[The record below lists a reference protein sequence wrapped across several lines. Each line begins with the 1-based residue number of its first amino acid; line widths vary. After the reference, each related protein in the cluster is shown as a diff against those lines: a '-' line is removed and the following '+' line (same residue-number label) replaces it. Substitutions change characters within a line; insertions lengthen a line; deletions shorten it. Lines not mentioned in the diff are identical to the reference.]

1 MSLYEFVRFLRVR
14 TLIKADLSTS
24 TEPTNRMFVD
34 ALLENCIKAGGYH
47 LNGLDK
53 PVFMEVP
60 RRSL

>member
-1 MSLYEFVRFLRVR
+1 
-14 TLIKADLSTS
+14 
-24 TEPTNRMFVD
+24 MFVD